1 MKEIIFN
8 SLWVILE
15 RSCFAI
21 GGIISAMYVARY
33 LGPENFGTLSYL
45 LSIMALVTPFI
56 QLGSDNILFNR
67 IAKKPASGIRLM
79 AASMRLKLVLY
90 LFFSMGLLLWAKQAL
105 PLGQQ
110 KIMWVLIAAN
120 FFTVLDIYKLYYD
133 ATLASKTN
141 LIINNCALVIFICL
155 NLSWVY
161 LHLSLMWFAF
171 SLVIRSM
178 VPYLARRVLFNR
190 TLAKNKSTLKKAVKF
205 KYFDFYN
212 IYLIKVGMPLI
223 ISSLSIVIYTRIDQI
238 FLGKFLGY
246 QAVGIYNAALAI
258 SQGWVLVP
266 MALITSYMTLIAAE
280 RDSRLISERIRSLYL
295 IILVMSLP
303 IILIFSLFSHKIIM
317 LIYGA
322 RFIAAAG
329 ILLICALTSLCSVL
343 GTLSYR
349 VIILHSGYHF
359 VSIKMPVIALLN
371 IALNYFFI
379 PLYGIKGAAI
389 STLTAETISLLCLNA
404 LFKKGLV
411 TYPLFCA
418 YKSIPLLITEVRGY
432 VKSARQTSH

>member
-8 SLWVILE
+8 SLWVMLE
-15 RSCFAI
+15 RSCFAV

-45 LSIMALVTPFI
+45 FSIMALILPFI

-67 IAKKPASGIRLM
+67 IVQKPASGILLM
-79 AASMRLKLVLY
+79 AASLRLKIVLY
-90 LFFSMGLLLWAKQAL
+90 LFFSIGLFLWAKNAL
-105 PLGQQ
+105 PIRQQ
-110 KIMWVLIAAN
+110 SIVLVLIAAN

-141 LIINNCALVIFICL
+141 LIINNSALVIFICL
-155 NLSWVY
+155 NLLWVHF
-161 LHLSLMWFAF
+161 HLSLIWFAF
-171 SLVIRSM
+171 SLVIRSS
-178 VPYLARRVLFNR
+178 VPYMTR
-190 TLAKNKSTLKKAVKF
+190 TLIFNHAQKKKRSTFKQAKRFS
-205 KYFDFYN
+205 YFDAYTF
-212 IYLIKVGMPLI
+212 YLIKVGMPLI
-223 ISSLSIVIYTRIDQI
+223 VSSLSIVIYTRIDQLL
-238 FLGKFLGY
+238 LGKFLGY
-246 QAVGIYNAALAI
+246 QAVGIYNAALAV

-266 MALITSYMTLIAAE
+266 MALITSYMTLIAAG
-280 RDSRLISERIRSLYL
+280 RDSRNISERIRSLYL
-295 IILVMSLP
+295 IILVISLP
-303 IILIFSLFSHKIIM
+303 VILLFALFSHKIIM
-317 LIYGA
+317 LVYGA
-322 RFIAAAG
+322 RFIAAAD

-359 VSIKMPVIALLN
+359 VSIKMPVIALFN
-371 IALNYFFI
+371 IVLNYYFI
-379 PLYGIKGAAI
+379 PLYGIKGAAL

-418 YKSIPLLITEVRGY
+418 YKSIPLLINEVRGY
-432 VKSARQTSH
+432 VKSTR